1 MKPYLPLCAMVL
13 LSACTDSSDVI
24 NNSAQ
29 VAKSAVSTIDTI
41 KTHEP
46 AFDEARFRQD
56 IQTLSSDTFEG
67 RAPTTKGEKLTL
79 DYLTQAFSE
88 MGLKGANN
96 GSFLQAVPM
105 VSYTASEDQQVNFG
119 GITLKY
125 RKDMVLSSRHD
136 NQHITIEK
144 APLVFVGYGINAPEY
159 QWNDYQG
166 LDMKGKIAVILV
178 NDPGFAKPE
187 RQLFNGKAMTYYGR
201 WNYKFEEA
209 SRQGALGAV
218 IIHDTKPASYPWSV
232 VENSWTGAQQDLV
245 QDKAVQDAR
254 VQVEGWLTLDTAK
267 ALFTKAGVNLDNLMA
282 QAAEQATNQAL
293 SLTADIHFNNQA
305 SYSDSYNFVATLPGA
320 TADTNTK
327 SASASSQKSQADE
340 HILFTAHWDHIGI
353 DETKTGDNIYNGALD
368 NATGTAGIMEIA
380 RQFANQAKAGNGL
393 KRSLTFIATTGE
405 EQGLLGSRFYAA
417 NPLYPIDKT
426 VAVFNLDSGNI
437 YGKTSDYTIVGKGQS
452 ELETY
457 LIDAAASQG
466 RQATA
471 ESNPAS
477 GGFFRSDHFSF
488 AKYGVPAVFAGGGS
502 EPLDTVTAEYKT
514 MMQAKMKGCY
524 HNVCDHYHQ
533 DWDLSGALQ
542 DMSVYYMA
550 AEALGNSQD
559 WPGYYSGSEFNQLR
573 PAKNGQNG
581 ANKVAAKPSS
591 AHTVSSK

>member
-1 MKPYLPLCAMVL
+1 VKPYLPLCALVL
-13 LSACTDSSDVI
+13 LSACTDNPDVI
-24 NNSAQ
+24 KDSLQLAASP
-29 VAKSAVSTIDTI
+29 VAAIDAI
-41 KTHEP
+41 KNHSP
-46 AFDEARFRQD
+46 VFDEARFRQD
-56 IQTLSSDTFEG
+56 IQTLSSDEFEG

-105 VSYTASEDQQVNFG
+105 VSYTASENQEVSFG
-119 GITLKY
+119 GMTLKY

-136 NQHITIEK
+136 NQDVKIQN

-187 RQLFNGKAMTYYGR
+187 RALFNGKAMTYYGR

-218 IIHDTKPASYPWSV
+218 IIHDTAPASYPWSV

-245 QDKAVQDAR
+245 QDKAAQDSR
-254 VQVEGWLTLDTAK
+254 VKVEGWLTLDAAN
-267 ALFTKAGVNLDNLMA
+267 ALFTKAGHNLDSLMA

-293 SLTADIHFNNQA
+293 SLTADIRFSNHA

-320 TADTNTK
+320 AADANTEP
-327 SASASSQKSQADE
+327 AQKAQADE
-340 HILFTAHWDHIGI
+340 HIIFTAHWDHIGL
-353 DETKTGDNIYNGALD
+353 DESKTGDNIYNGALD

-380 RQFANQAKAGNGL
+380 RQFAKQTKAGHGL

-417 NPLYPIDKT
+417 NPLYPLDKT

-452 ELETY
+452 ELESY
-457 LIDAAASQG
+457 LIEAAASQG
-466 RQATA
+466 RQATG

-502 EPLDTVTAEYKT
+502 KPLDTVTSEYKK

-542 DMSVYYMA
+542 DLAVYYQA
-550 AEALGNSQD
+550 AKVLANSQD
-559 WPGYYSGSEFNQLR
+559 WPGYYSGSEFNALR
-573 PAKNGQNG
+573 PAKNRQDE
-581 ANKVAAKPSS
+581 AKHMASEQTS
-591 AHTVSSK
+591 YKTTSLK